1 MDLTKEKMEQIREE
15 IEDALYV
22 ISINNDIN
30 INLKR
35 VSFDQASFNASIEGI
50 IAGKE
55 SEMFDQLAKMN
66 CPEMV
71 GKYGQEFKFDG
82 KHLRVV
88 GIKPRA
94 IKNKVQLLDI
104 NTNQEYK
111 APTALV
117 TRYI

>member
-22 ISINNDIN
+22 ISVNNDIN

-35 VSFDQASFNASIEGI
+35 VTFDQSSFKTSIEGI
-50 IAGKE
+50 VAGKE
-55 SEMFDQLAKMN
+55 SEKFDQLAKMN

-71 GKYGQEFKFDG
+71 GRYGQEFKLDNKNF
-82 KHLRVV
+82 RVI

-94 IKNKVQLLDI
+94 TKNKVLLLDI
-104 NTNQEYK
+104 NTNTEYK

-117 TRYI
+117 TRFI

>member
-1 MDLTKEKMEQIREE
+1 
-15 IEDALYV
+15 
-22 ISINNDIN
+22 
-30 INLKR
+30 
-35 VSFDQASFNASIEGI
+35 
-50 IAGKE
+50 
-55 SEMFDQLAKMN
+55 
-66 CPEMV
+66 MV

-82 KHLRVV
+82 KDLRVV

-111 APTALV
+111 APTTLV